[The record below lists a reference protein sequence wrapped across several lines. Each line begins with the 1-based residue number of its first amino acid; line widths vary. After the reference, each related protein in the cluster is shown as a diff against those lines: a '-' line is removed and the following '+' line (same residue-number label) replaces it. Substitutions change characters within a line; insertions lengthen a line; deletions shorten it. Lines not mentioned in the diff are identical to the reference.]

1 VLSNWTALSFSID
14 EPLDRASMA
23 RSKFPALDG
32 LFLISPSACYEP
44 SFSLARMNYEN
55 IIYLLMWTISA

>member
-1 VLSNWTALSFSID
+1 VLSNWEPFPTVIVSKKMDSIEFSID

-32 LFLISPSACYEP
+32 LFLISPSAGYEP
-44 SFSLARMNYEN
+44 SSTR
-55 IIYLLMWTISA
+55 